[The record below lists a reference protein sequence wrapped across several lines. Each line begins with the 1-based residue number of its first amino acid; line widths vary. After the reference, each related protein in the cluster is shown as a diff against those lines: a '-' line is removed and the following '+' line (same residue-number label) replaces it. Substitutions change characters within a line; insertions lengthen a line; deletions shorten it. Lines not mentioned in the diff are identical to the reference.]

1 MGGRNYTAGARRGN
15 LTYTAT
21 VLPLA
26 NHCSTKSPLHYL
38 LTLAHECGP
47 TVNIEFNEH
56 RDLGGLKT
64 TSNMA
69 AVFTTNVCTHTYRYL
84 LNILKQGRL
93 PQTDRA
99 SSFVYIFLARVGEV
113 VVDRVKIHHAK
124 CRCFSYSVSACRR
137 SQTFGNAAAPPLNT
151 GGVADPLDR
160 RDGQTDRRKR
170 QINIVR
176 TVSLT
181 SCFGL
186 VLEVCVLAVGFE
198 INSSVHVFCRV

>member
-1 MGGRNYTAGARRGN
+1 MWTYREHRVQRTQRSRRAEDDIQYGR
-15 LTYTAT
+15 
-21 VLPLA
+21 
-26 NHCSTKSPLHYL
+26 CLH
-38 LTLAHECGP
+38 HECLHTHVP
-47 TVNIEFNEH
+47 LLAQHIETRSATANRSRVSIRVH
-56 RDLGGLKT
+56 
-64 TSNMA
+64 
-69 AVFTTNVCTHTYRYL
+69 
-84 LNILKQGRL
+84 
-93 PQTDRA
+93 
-99 SSFVYIFLARVGEV
+99 FLARVGEV
-113 VVDRVKIHHAK
+113 VVDRVKIHHVK

-151 GGVADPLDR
+151 GEGVADPLDR